1 MHIHMHIYMYM
12 YFFHYLFIRLTTYGL
27 LSKIILTDPWKN
39 NNKRSCFI
47 YIVDKP
53 EEKID

>member
-1 MHIHMHIYMYM
+1 M

-47 YIVDKP
+47 YIVNKP